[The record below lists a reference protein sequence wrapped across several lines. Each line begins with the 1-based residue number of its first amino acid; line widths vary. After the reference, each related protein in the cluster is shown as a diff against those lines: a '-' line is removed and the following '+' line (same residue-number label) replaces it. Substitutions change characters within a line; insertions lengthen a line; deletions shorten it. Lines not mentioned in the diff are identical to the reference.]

1 MERTCS
7 LWFCVLTLLL
17 FGCESSPQ
25 KPQQITPAQ
34 PAAPDSQ
41 TGRFAL
47 QRMIAPAHLW
57 AGDTQ
62 PIRMKSGT
70 GQGYIGHDGKSAFW
84 QAVFAS
90 PSRQKM
96 EAFSWSGVPPKGV
109 DHGTE
114 DTFNP
119 GNRSTQ
125 PFDLAFLKV
134 DSDKA
139 YQVAQEH
146 GGKQLLGKNP
156 NQEVF
161 YLLDWDPRTGH
172 LRWHVIY
179 GSSENNAQ
187 LAVIVDASTG
197 DFVHKE

>member
-1 MERTCS
+1 MERNCS
-7 LWFCVLTLLL
+7 LLFFVLTLFLL
-17 FGCESSPQ
+17 GCETSPQ
-25 KPQQITPAQ
+25 KPQPKTPTQ
-34 PAAPDSQ
+34 PVAPDAE
-41 TGRFAL
+41 TGRYAF
-47 QRMIAPAHLW
+47 QRMIAPARLW
-57 AGDTQ
+57 AADAQ
-62 PIRMKSGT
+62 PIRMKTGT
-70 GQGYIGHDGKSAFW
+70 GKGYTGHDGKSAFW

-96 EAFSWSGVPPKGV
+96 ETFSWSGVPPLGV

-146 GGKQLLGKNP
+146 GGKQLLAKNP

-161 YLLDWDPRTGH
+161 YLLDWDPRTGQ
-172 LRWHVIY
+172 LRWHIIY
-179 GSSENNAQ
+179 GGSENNPQ

-197 DFVHKE
+197 DFIHKE